1 MNSTIVV
8 VTSDPLGCVS
18 VLTSVFLTAGVGV
31 TSLAS
36 LLSGAM
42 AAIRPAS
49 LSAEDDTGTDL
60 FGFFGTAGCKEL
72 NEKKTK
78 PIYSPFTEVVKNNN
92 KKIQYC
98 IVPEVPKLL

>member
-8 VTSDPLGCVS
+8 VTSEPLGCVS

-42 AAIRPAS
+42 AGMRPAS
-49 LSAEDDTGTDL
+49 LSMDDDTGTDL
-60 FGFFGTAGCKEL
+60 FGFFGTAG
-72 NEKKTK
+72 
-78 PIYSPFTEVVKNNN
+78 F
-92 KKIQYC
+92 KKIKPLFAFTYN
-98 IVPEVPKLL
+98 